1 MSHLNL
7 ILRMKSPACR
17 EQELE
22 ARLARL
28 AGVGPAAIQARIE
41 ELDREWSAGR
51 IAKAILSIAILV
63 GTILTVAISWWWVFV
78 PAIAGLFLLQYLF
91 AQKSALVSCTEW
103 LGYRTRAE
111 IEHEK
116 FALRTLRGDFR
127 LLPTVH
133 DIEDSDD
140 ISRLEGEGGIVVE
153 IDDRKV
159 DAKEAVK
166 EVLQATTPVQ
176 SPA

>member
-1 MSHLNL
+1 MSFH
-7 ILRMKSPACR
+7 MSFVFKAKTPARR

-22 ARLARL
+22 SRLARL
-28 AGVGPAAIQARIE
+28 ADAGPDAIQARIE

-51 IAKAILSIAILV
+51 IAKAILSVLIIV
-63 GTILTVAISWWWVFV
+63 GIILTIALSWWWVIV

-91 AQKSALVSCTEW
+91 AHKSALVSCTEW
-103 LGYRTRAE
+103 LGYRTRSE
-111 IEHEK
+111 IEQEK

-127 LLPTVH
+127 LLPTLH
-133 DIEDSDD
+133 DIEDSED

-166 EVLQATTPVQ
+166 EVLQATTNQ